1 MYILHFSHLKFFLK
15 CTYYISHF
23 KYEIDLT
30 EISRLLENR
39 LIFKCH
45 ARILRYFF
53 IIINFDEKEKFQK

>member
-1 MYILHFSHLKFFLK
+1 M

-30 EISRLLENR
+30 EISRLLENQ

-45 ARILRYFF
+45 ALILRYFF